1 MGKFYCRIF
10 GTLVHRAVLYESL
23 HQGVPSGIVRFG
35 VRIRDMHAGPGGVRV
50 TLHSGEALEGA
61 LLVGADGIAS
71 TVRARFFGPT
81 APVYLGYRSHR
92 FVVDNRDGIEHFLE
106 FLGRGRRVG
115 LVPIARDR
123 LYVWTTF
130 NSRLESRAWAL
141 ESPVALR
148 ACFAEFTDPRVRSA
162 FAQVRS
168 TEDVLCTD
176 IEELHQERW
185 IDGRVVLLGDAA
197 HALTPNMGQG
207 AGMAMEDAAV
217 LADELAAAAHGDRS
231 LDETLARYASRRQ
244 PRVETVTRLS
254 RVVGADG
261 QRTGRLACWWRNRR
275 LAREGRDVRAVEASL
290 ERLMAHPI

>member
-1 MGKFYCRIF
+1 MAFDTLVVGGGIGGLSLARELVLRGLPVTVLERTPSLAPVGAGIIMNPNAMRVLDQNGLAEPVRARGWPYLARESHDHRGRRIAMRDYRPLYAAGRLSI
-10 GTLVHRAVLYESL
+10 GTLVHRAVLNESL

-130 NSRLESRAWAL
+130 
-141 ESPVALR
+141 
-148 ACFAEFTDPRVRSA
+148 
-162 FAQVRS
+162 
-168 TEDVLCTD
+168 
-176 IEELHQERW
+176 
-185 IDGRVVLLGDAA
+185 
-197 HALTPNMGQG
+197 
-207 AGMAMEDAAV
+207 
-217 LADELAAAAHGDRS
+217 
-231 LDETLARYASRRQ
+231 
-244 PRVETVTRLS
+244 
-254 RVVGADG
+254 
-261 QRTGRLACWWRNRR
+261 RLACWWRNRR

-290 ERLMAHPI
+290 ERLLAHPI